1 MITGSYSPPKVVE
14 KQPRID
20 RKHIINDKRFI

>member
-14 KQPRID
+14 KQPRLD
-20 RKHIINDKRFI
+20 KKYVINDKRFI